1 MGRASSKEN
10 KSIYQLSREECGL
23 TRAQASEKL
32 VWISDSRIEK
42 IESGKCA
49 VTPEEVLEMAKAYK
63 KPGLCNHYCSN
74 ECAIGKKY
82 VPEIEE
88 KSLSEIVLETLAL
101 LNKLQ
106 GQKGRLIEI
115 TSDGVIHDDEIKD
128 FVMINHYLK
137 HISMNVDNL
146 KLWFDE
152 KIESGEVNRDI
163 LKKVIDEL
171 GENI

>member
-1 MGRASSKEN
+1 
-10 KSIYQLSREECGL
+10 
-23 TRAQASEKL
+23 
-32 VWISDSRIEK
+32 
-42 IESGKCA
+42 
-49 VTPEEVLEMAKAYK
+49 MAKAYK

-106 GQKGRLIEI
+106 GQKDRLIEI

>member
-10 KSIYQLSREECGL
+10 KNIYQLSREERGF

-42 IESGKCA
+42 IESGKSA
-49 VTPEEVLEMAKAYK
+49 ATPEEVLEMAKVYK

-88 KSLSEIVLETLAL
+88 KTLSETVLETLAL

-106 GQKGRLIEI
+106 NQKDRLIEI
-115 TSDGVIHDDEIKD
+115 TSDCVIHDDEIKD
-128 FVMINHYLK
+128 FVTINNYLR

-146 KLWFDE
+146 KLWFDD
-152 KIESGEVNRDI
+152 KIDSGEVNRDI
-163 LKKVIDEL
+163 LSKVIEEL
-171 GENI
+171 GVTL